1 MDNRVVKKVQLRDA
15 EMDVIYR
22 KCNTPVPLDA
32 EGDRSEGGPGMNAM
46 VWEFALHLD
55 KEFMNVHLV
64 FYVSKIY
71 Q

>member
-32 EGDRSEGGPGMNAM
+32 EGDRSGLRRA
-46 VWEFALHLD
+46 V
-55 KEFMNVHLV
+55 
-64 FYVSKIY
+64 
-71 Q
+71 